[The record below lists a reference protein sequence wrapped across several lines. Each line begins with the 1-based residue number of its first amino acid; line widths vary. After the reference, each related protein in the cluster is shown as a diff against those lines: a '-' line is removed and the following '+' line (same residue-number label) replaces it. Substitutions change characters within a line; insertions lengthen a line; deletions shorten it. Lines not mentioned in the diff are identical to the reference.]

1 MVYGRNLLVHPKDKV
16 EMSEKCEVVYKIPCG
31 SCEKVYIGET
41 GRKLGIRI
49 KKHRKDVEQH
59 GKLNFTRAA
68 KRESAT
74 EFNKSAI
81 KQITSIKKITRLI
94 GRG

>member
-1 MVYGRNLLVHPKDKV
+1 MTGVTEEITRILNKHN
-16 EMSEKCEVVYKIPCG
+16 KIPCG
-31 SCEKVYIGET
+31 SCEKVYIGEI

-49 KKHRKDVEQH
+49 KEHQRDVEQH

-81 KQITSIKKITRLI
+81 TDHVTRLI